1 MIQINAPSGRSP
13 ASANRQDAHNGF
25 ELVLNDCEVGA
36 RLIGLAKGEA
46 LLGIVGH
53 NQGPSVAALLLMI
66 NALG

>member
-1 MIQINAPSGRSP
+1 M
-13 ASANRQDAHNGF
+13 NGF

-53 NQGPSVAALLLMI
+53 NPGPAHSIPLRPCCYDQLPLADRKHELIAILPLFT
-66 NALG
+66 